1 MSAYVITDKRYHR
14 PSADYHRR
22 TLPPLTDAPVRYA
35 HADGVTLAYQVLGEG
50 SLDIVYIPGL
60 LNLIEATAEEPAIER
75 HLERMTSFSKIVM
88 FDKRGTGLSDRVAP
102 EEMASP
108 ARRLDD
114 LIAVMDATGLQQA
127 TLFAT
132 ADGAPVALECAAR
145 HPDRVKALV
154 VYAGTARWV
163 ADAGY
168 PAGVPAELM
177 PPLATW
183 LEHWGNEADP
193 HVVNVVAPSVAAD
206 PRWRRVLGRIQR
218 RAGTPAA
225 AYLYWKTTMLDT
237 DIRDVLGQIDV
248 PTLVM
253 HTAEDQLVPAAQG
266 RFLADG
272 IKGSR
277 YVELP
282 GSDHFHWFTNGDR
295 VAAET
300 ERFLTGTHS
309 PIAGGRRLA
318 TVLFTDIVAS
328 TEQAGQL
335 GNARW
340 RDLLEDHDR
349 LVKRELARYG
359 GQAVK
364 FTGDGVLALF
374 DDPLAALSCAQQLC
388 QSVGALDLQIRAA
401 MHMGQ
406 VELRGEDVAGLAVHV
421 AARVLA
427 HAEPSE
433 VLVTRTIKD
442 LLAGSGSS
450 FRERGSHELK
460 GVPDA
465 WQLYA
470 AT

>member
-1 MSAYVITDKRYHR
+1 MRYGR
-14 PSADYHRR
+14 ASDYHPR

-35 HADGVTLAYQVLGEG
+35 DSNGVTIAYQVLGDG
-50 SLDIVYIPGL
+50 PLDIVYIPGL

-75 HLERMTSFSKIVM
+75 HLERMTSFSRLVM

-102 EEMASP
+102 EEMANP

-114 LIAVMDATGLQQA
+114 LIAVMDATGLAQA

-145 HPDRVKALV
+145 HPERVKALI

-163 ADAGY
+163 AAPGY
-168 PAGVPAELM
+168 PAGVPAEAM

-193 HVVNVVAPSVAAD
+193 HVVDVVAPSVAAD

-225 AYLYWKTTMLDT
+225 AHLYWKTTMLET
-237 DIRDVLGQIDV
+237 DIRDALDQIDV

-253 HTAEDQLVPAAQG
+253 HAAGDRLVPAAQG
-266 RFLADG
+266 RFLAEG
-272 IKGSR
+272 IKGSS
-277 YVELP
+277 YVELA
-282 GSDHFHWFTNGDR
+282 GSDHFHWFTNGDL

-300 ERFLTGTHS
+300 ERFLTGKGS

-318 TVLFTDIVAS
+318 TVLFTDIVGS
-328 TEQAGQL
+328 TEQAGRR

-349 LVKRELARYG
+349 LVNRELARHG

-374 DDPLAALSCAQQLC
+374 DDPFAALSCAQHLC
-388 QSVGALDLQIRAA
+388 RSVGDLDLQIRAA

-406 VELRGEDVAGLAVHV
+406 VELRGDDVSGLAVHV
-421 AARVLA
+421 TARVLA
-427 HAEPSE
+427 HAQPSE

-442 LLAGSGSS
+442 LLAGSGAT
-450 FRERGSHELK
+450 FGDRGTHQLK
-460 GVPDA
+460 GVPDS
-465 WQLYA
+465 WELYA